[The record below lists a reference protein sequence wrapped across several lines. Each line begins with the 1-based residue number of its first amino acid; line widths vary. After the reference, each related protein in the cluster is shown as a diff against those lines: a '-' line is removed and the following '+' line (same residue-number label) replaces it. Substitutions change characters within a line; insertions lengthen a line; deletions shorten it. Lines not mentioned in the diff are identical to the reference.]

1 MVEFKKKKFSL
12 KRHRLFPV
20 LKFMFEKC
28 ERATENPDILLTTR
42 AAHLDHSSNRSSCR
56 QLDKVTMRQQNEKQS
71 VDQELKYFLK
81 ENEHILFDKGI
92 VKATKAQNEQ
102 KSEINSSLDEIVS
115 LIFFNFRWLII

>member
-1 MVEFKKKKFSL
+1 
-12 KRHRLFPV
+12 
-20 LKFMFEKC
+20 MFEKC

-56 QLDKVTMRQQNEKQS
+56 QLEKVTMRQQNEKQS

-115 LIFFNFRWLII
+115 LIFFKFRWLII